1 MAGRMVSSGG
11 DKGEERKPR
20 TLSGKASQSASSAQ
34 SDSSATTSKTGR
46 MTTASKIG
54 RLVNISKI
62 SKTNAPSKAGATH
75 VTTTTSKRNWIGA
88 LRRFAVQRWAGD
100 TFNKANKKGAP
111 RTVASGQSAAHSKPG
126 EFVDA
131 RQLVSED
138 LVAKTLQENAGT
150 LGVSSRPKV
159 VDFTARAK
167 ERKRV
172 SIRSAALRVF
182 IAILGVAAL
191 SALIW
196 LLFFSP
202 MLRLEASQI
211 RVEGANEWV
220 SEADVRAIATRQA
233 GRSLLLVNTSQMTSS
248 LSDIP
253 GVTSAKA
260 AKHYPHG
267 ITVTI
272 QAQRPAAMLKASEDT
287 LTAVDAKARVL
298 NSVDGASVSGIPVIE
313 VNNVEEGLNS
323 RSIQEALKILDV
335 LPESLRTQITKVS
348 AETQDSVTTELN
360 GGEHV
365 IVWGDSSN
373 IKLKKADVDKI
384 LSDPNV
390 IGDKTQVDV
399 SSPNRPVLR

>member
-1 MAGRMVSSGG
+1 MSGRVVSSGG
-11 DKGEERKPR
+11 DKGEAGKSR
-20 TLSGKASQSASSAQ
+20 TLSGKAGQGVSSAQ
-34 SDSSATTSKTGR
+34 SDISSEAGKAGKTGKTGKTGR
-46 MTTASKIG
+46 LGKLG
-54 RLVNISKI
+54 RF
-62 SKTNAPSKAGATH
+62 GA
-75 VTTTTSKRNWIGA
+75 KRRAANRA
-88 LRRFAVQRWAGD
+88 D
-100 TFNKANKKGAP
+100 NKANEPEKTGSP
-111 RTVASGQSAAHSKPG
+111 RSVASGRSSAHSEPG

-138 LVAKTLQENAGT
+138 LVTKTLRENAGT

-172 SIRSAALRVF
+172 GIRVAALRLS
-182 IAILGVAAL
+182 IALLAVAAL
-191 SALIW
+191 AVLIW
-196 LLFFSP
+196 LLLFSA

-220 SEADVRAIATRQA
+220 SEADVRAIANRQA
-233 GRSLLLVNTSQMTSS
+233 GRSLLLVDTSRMTSS

-260 AKHYPHG
+260 TKHYPHG
-267 ITVTI
+267 ITLTI
-272 QAQRPAAMLKASEDT
+272 QAQRPAAMLKASGDT
-287 LTAVDAKARVL
+287 LTAVDAKARAL
-298 NSVDGASVSGIPVIE
+298 NSVDVASANGIPVIE
-313 VNNVEEGLNS
+313 VSNVEEGLKN
-323 RSIQEALKILDV
+323 RPIQEALKILDA

-373 IKLKKADVDKI
+373 MNLKKADVDKI
-384 LSDPNV
+384 LGDPNV
-390 IGDKTQVDV
+390 IGDKKQVDV
-399 SSPNRPVLR
+399 SAPYRPVLR

>member
-1 MAGRMVSSGG
+1 MAGRVVSSGG
-11 DKGEERKPR
+11 DKADERKPR
-20 TLSGKASQSASSAQ
+20 TLSGKASQDVLSSQ
-34 SDSSATTSKTGR
+34 SDVSPEVGKTDKTDKAGKTGKTHKTDKTDKTGR
-46 MTTASKIG
+46 LSKLG
-54 RLVNISKI
+54 RLGVRRKAANKADN
-62 SKTNAPSKAGATH
+62 KTNTPGKTGT
-75 VTTTTSKRNWIGA
+75 
-88 LRRFAVQRWAGD
+88 
-100 TFNKANKKGAP
+100 P
-111 RTVASGQSAAHSKPG
+111 RAVASGQSSAHSEPG

-138 LVAKTLQENAGT
+138 LVTKTLQENAGT

-172 SIRSAALRVF
+172 GARVVALRVS
-182 IAILGVAAL
+182 IALLSVAAL
-191 SALIW
+191 AVLVW
-196 LLFFSP
+196 LLLFSG

-211 RVEGANEWV
+211 QVEGANEWV
-220 SEADVRAIATRQA
+220 SEADVRAIADRQA
-233 GRSLLLVNTSQMTSS
+233 GRSLLLVDTSRMTSS

-260 AKHYPHG
+260 TKHYPHG

-272 QAQRPAAMLKASEDT
+272 EAQRPAAMLKTSGDK

-298 NSVDGASVSGIPVIE
+298 NSVDGTSANGIPVIE
-313 VNNVEEGLNS
+313 VGNVEEGLKN
-323 RSIQEALKILDV
+323 RSIQEALKILDA

-373 IKLKKADVDKI
+373 MKLKKADVDKI
-384 LSDPNV
+384 LGDPNV

-399 SSPNRPVLR
+399 SAPYRPVLR

>member
-1 MAGRMVSSGG
+1 MAGRVVSSGG

-20 TLSGKASQSASSAQ
+20 TLSGKAGQGVSSPQSGGSTAA
-34 SDSSATTSKTGR
+34 SKTG
-46 MTTASKIG
+46 
-54 RLVNISKI
+54 
-62 SKTNAPSKAGATH
+62 KTNKPGKLSWFGKPGWLNPKRGADN
-75 VTTTTSKRNWIGA
+75 TSNEP
-88 LRRFAVQRWAGD
+88 
-100 TFNKANKKGAP
+100 NKTGTP
-111 RTVASGQSAAHSKPG
+111 RTVASGQSSTHSEPG
-126 EFVDA
+126 EFIDA

-138 LVAKTLQENAGT
+138 LVTKTLRENAGT

-172 SIRSAALRVF
+172 GIRAAALRLA
-182 IAILGVAAL
+182 IAVLGVAAL

-196 LLFFSP
+196 LLLFSP

-233 GRSLLLVNTSQMTSS
+233 GRSLLLVNTSRMTSS

-260 AKHYPHG
+260 TKHYPHG

-272 QAQRPAAMLKASEDT
+272 QAQRPAAMLKASEDK

-298 NSVDGASVSGIPVIE
+298 NSVDGASVNGIPVIE
-313 VNNVEEGLNS
+313 VDNVEEGLKN
-323 RSIQEALKILDV
+323 RSIQEALKILDE

-384 LSDPNV
+384 LGDPNV